1 MATTALEPVLGL
13 RSRAGHPRQE
23 FYGGRRSWAGTP
35 EVFFAK
41 QIDNSRLVKVD
52 DPQRKREMRML
63 CMALSVLFAMV
74 MLYAWQHFSAIE
86 YGYRI
91 EALQSKRDSVT
102 EANRLLRLE
111 LAQLKDPD
119 RIDALAKRMGL
130 QAPDAGQVLRM
141 EADPNAGGGAVMARN
156 SDVMVISTP

>member
-1 MATTALEPVLGL
+1 MAATALANPVNAHV
-13 RSRAGHPRQE
+13 SRPRQE

-35 EVFFAK
+35 EVYFAK

-63 CMALSVLFAMV
+63 CVALSVLFAMV

-91 EALQSKRDSVT
+91 EALQAKHDNIT

-111 LAQLKDPD
+111 LAQLKNPE

-130 QAPDAGQVLRM
+130 QSPDAGQVLRL
-141 EADPNAGGGAVMARN
+141 EADPNVNGGAVMARN
-156 SDVMVISTP
+156 SDVMVISAP

>member
-1 MATTALEPVLGL
+1 MAATALANPATSQAW
-13 RSRAGHPRQE
+13 SRPRQE

-35 EVFFAK
+35 EVYFAK

-63 CMALSVLFAMV
+63 CVALSVLFAMV

-91 EALQSKRDSVT
+91 EALQTKRDNVT

-111 LAQLKDPD
+111 LAQLKDPE
-119 RIDALAKRMGL
+119 RIDALAKQMGL
-130 QAPDAGQVLRM
+130 QSPDAGQVLRM
-141 EADPNAGGGAVMARN
+141 DADPNVNSGAVMARN
-156 SDVMVISTP
+156 VDVMVISTP

>member
-1 MATTALEPVLGL
+1 MAATALANPANAL
-13 RSRAGHPRQE
+13 SRPRQE

-35 EVFFAK
+35 EVYFAK

-63 CMALSVLFAMV
+63 CVALSVLFAMV

-91 EALQSKRDSVT
+91 EALQTKRDNVK
-102 EANRLLRLE
+102 EANSVLKLE
-111 LAQLKDPD
+111 LAQLKDPE

-130 QAPDAGQVLRM
+130 QSPDAGQVLRM
-141 EADPNAGGGAVMARN
+141 EADPNVNAGPVMARN
-156 SDVMVISTP
+156 ADVVVISTP

>member
-1 MATTALEPVLGL
+1 MAATVLANPANAL
-13 RSRAGHPRQE
+13 SRPRQE

-35 EVFFAK
+35 EVYFAK

-52 DPQRKREMRML
+52 DPQRRREMRML
-63 CMALSVLFAMV
+63 CVALSVLFAMV

-91 EALQSKRDSVT
+91 EALQTKRDNVKQANSV
-102 EANRLLRLE
+102 LKLE
-111 LAQLKDPD
+111 LAQLKDPE

-130 QAPDAGQVLRM
+130 QSPDAGQVLPM
-141 EADPNAGGGAVMARN
+141 DVDPNASVGAVMARN
-156 SDVMVISTP
+156 ADVVVISTP

>member
-1 MATTALEPVLGL
+1 MAATALANPAASPAW
-13 RSRAGHPRQE
+13 SRPRQE

-35 EVFFAK
+35 EVYFAK

-63 CMALSVLFAMV
+63 CIALGVLFSLV

-111 LAQLKDPD
+111 LAQLKDPE
-119 RIDALAKRMGL
+119 RIDALARQMGL
-130 QAPDAGQVLRM
+130 QSPDAGQVMRM
-141 EADPNAGGGAVMARN
+141 DADPNGGNAPVMARN